1 MKGEQRG
8 RPGRTTWQGG
18 KGQTFSG
25 DQDFYFC
32 QEGVRR
38 EMKISKV
45 LLVLGVCLA
54 VVASSAFAADKK
66 PVVIGLQGPITGPWA
81 YEGQMAK
88 QSCEIAAALI
98 NQKGGILDGRMVEIR
113 VVDDAGEPKTGAL
126 AAQKLVGQKDVVA
139 SVSTYGSSVCETAS
153 TIYEKFKKVNIG
165 YGVTAVRLTQR
176 DFKYFFRTCG
186 RDDSQGQFFADT
198 VPARFNAR
206 RIAIMHD
213 NTAFGKGLAED
224 TKKALDAMV
233 QAGKVEIVYF
243 DAITPGEKD
252 FRVSLTQLRETKP
265 DAWYFT
271 GYYAEAALL
280 VTQAREIGITC
291 PFIGG
296 NAAINDEFVKI
307 AGLDLAKGCYMTNEP
322 LPADLPYPQAKEFL
336 KAYKDKYGEIP
347 SSPWPIYAAD
357 AVNIIAYA
365 VDKTKSMNS
374 DVLADYLR
382 DKVDGVPGITGP
394 IGFTAQGDR
403 EGVPF
408 YLYVVDDQGHIVV
421 SK

>member
-1 MKGEQRG
+1 
-8 RPGRTTWQGG
+8 
-18 KGQTFSG
+18 
-25 DQDFYFC
+25 
-32 QEGVRR
+32 
-38 EMKISKV
+38 MKISK
-45 LLVLGVCLA
+45 LLVILSVLVGVGMPFT
-54 VVASSAFAADKK
+54 VTAAK

-81 YEGQMAK
+81 YEGEMAK
-88 QSCEIAAALI
+88 QSCEIAAQLI
-98 NQKGGILDGRMVEIR
+98 NQKGGILGGRMVELR
-113 VVDDAGEPKTGAL
+113 VVDDAGEPRTGAL

-139 SVSTYGSSVCETAS
+139 AVSTYGSSICEPAS
-153 TIYEKFKKVNIG
+153 NIYEKFKKVNIG

-186 RDDSQGQFFADT
+186 RDDSQGAFFAQA
-198 VPARFNAR
+198 VLSKFNAN

-224 TKKALDAMV
+224 TRRALKQMID
-233 QAGKVEIVYF
+233 AGKAEIVYF

-252 FRVSLTQLRETKP
+252 FHVSLTKLREAKP
-265 DAWYFT
+265 EVWYFT

-280 VTQAREIGITC
+280 ITQARDIGITC
-291 PFIGG
+291 PFVGG

-307 AGLDLAKGCYMTNEP
+307 AGLDVAKGCFMTNEP
-322 LPADLPYPQAKEFL
+322 LPADLPYPEAKEFL
-336 KAYKDKYGEIP
+336 KAYKDKFGEIP

-357 AVNIIAYA
+357 ALSIIAYA
-365 VDKTKSMNS
+365 VDKAGSTDS
-374 DVLADYLR
+374 DAIADYLR
-382 DKVDGVPGITGP
+382 NKIDGVPGITGP

-408 YLYVVDDQGHIVV
+408 YLYVVDDKGNIVV

>member
-1 MKGEQRG
+1 MK
-8 RPGRTTWQGG
+8 
-18 KGQTFSG
+18 
-25 DQDFYFC
+25 Y
-32 QEGVRR
+32 
-38 EMKISKV
+38 MKYVLMASV
-45 LLVLGVCLA
+45 LLFMAAPALM
-54 VVASSAFAADKK
+54 AADKE
-66 PVVIGLQGPITGPWA
+66 PVVIGLQGPITGAWA

-88 QSCEIAAALI
+88 QSCEIAADLI
-98 NQKGGILDGRMVEIR
+98 NKKGGILGGRKVVIKVE
-113 VVDDAGEPKTGAL
+113 DDAGEPKTGAL

-139 SVSTYGSSVCETAS
+139 SVSTYGSSVCEPAS
-153 TIYEKFKKVNIG
+153 NIYEKFKKVNIG
-165 YGVTAVRLTQR
+165 YGVTAVRLTER

-186 RDDSQGQFFADT
+186 RDDSQGKFFANA
-198 VPARFNAR
+198 VPKKFKAK

-224 TKKALDAMV
+224 TRKALDALV
-233 QAGKVEIVYF
+233 KAKKVELVYF

-252 FRVSLTQLRETKP
+252 YKVPLTNLRESRP
-265 DAWYFT
+265 DVWYYT

-280 VTQAREIGITC
+280 VTQARDIGIKC
-291 PFIGG
+291 PFVGG

-307 AGLDLAKGCYMTNEP
+307 AGIKVAKGCYMTNEP
-322 LPADLPYPQAKEFL
+322 LPGDLPYKEAKEFL
-336 KAYKDKYGEIP
+336 AAYKARFGDIP

-365 VDKTKSMNS
+365 VDKTRSTDS
-374 DVLADYLR
+374 DKLASFLR
-382 DKVDGVPGITGP
+382 DKVNGVPGITGP

-408 YLYVVDDQGHIVV
+408 YLYVVNDAGKIVI